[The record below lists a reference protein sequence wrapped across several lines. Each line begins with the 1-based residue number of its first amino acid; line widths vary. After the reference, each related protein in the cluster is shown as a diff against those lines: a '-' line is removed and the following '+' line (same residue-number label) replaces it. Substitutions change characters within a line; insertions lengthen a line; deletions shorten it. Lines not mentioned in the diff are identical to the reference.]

1 MSKVGEGNIRSENS
15 EKTNCL
21 DESWNAFVCRKLNQK
36 RDQRVYFEAA
46 GSVQSLVEDEEETDK
61 CKAGQTRKVSQF
73 RGL

>member
-1 MSKVGEGNIRSENS
+1 MSKTGESNIRSESS

-21 DESWNAFVCRKLNQK
+21 DESWNDFVCRKLNQK
-36 RDQRVYFEAA
+36 RDQRIYLEAA
-46 GSVQSLVEDEEETDK
+46 GSVQPIVEDEEEADK